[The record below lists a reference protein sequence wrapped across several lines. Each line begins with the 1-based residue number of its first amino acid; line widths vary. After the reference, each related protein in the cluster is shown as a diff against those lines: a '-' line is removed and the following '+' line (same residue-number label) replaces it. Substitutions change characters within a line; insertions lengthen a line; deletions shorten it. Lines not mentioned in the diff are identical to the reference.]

1 MPSSRLGCPLSL
13 KTPNM
18 GNPGLVLWFVVGS
31 ILIIGCTASLPEAED
46 RPETAAPSA
55 TAMEPDGVAVET
67 ATPSAT
73 AMEPDGVAVIN
84 ELIACEP
91 GTWDRSRLLENLE
104 REGDKYIE
112 TVKMYLELC
121 ELAKNAT
128 PIPTSTPRNMFSP
141 EALELLAA
149 FHELVKFKDET
160 WFHIFCYAEASP
172 AHDWAEYMSSA
183 ESQTFSETGI
193 GPIHLWL
200 MGTDYCGS
208 EGKETTYTTQVLQDS
223 MKPDWL
229 NYRPIPAPKQE
240 FRVMPNRPYEF
251 MSEKLAD
258 CVWHNKAVHHLFQ
271 EGIDVSSDASGL
283 AAVIEAALEEATD
296 TKTWDGAILALTL
309 CQSTQP

>member
-1 MPSSRLGCPLSL
+1 MTEL

-46 RPETAAPSA
+46 RPETA
-55 TAMEPDGVAVET
+55 
-67 ATPSAT
+67 TPSAT
-73 AMEPDGVAVIN
+73 ATEPDGVAVIN

-183 ESQTFSETGI
+183 ES
-193 GPIHLWL
+193 L
-200 MGTDYCGS
+200 
-208 EGKETTYTTQVLQDS
+208 
-223 MKPDWL
+223 
-229 NYRPIPAPKQE
+229 
-240 FRVMPNRPYEF
+240 
-251 MSEKLAD
+251 
-258 CVWHNKAVHHLFQ
+258 
-271 EGIDVSSDASGL
+271 
-283 AAVIEAALEEATD
+283 
-296 TKTWDGAILALTL
+296 
-309 CQSTQP
+309 